1 MDVNLLQR
9 HFERIGARAQVR
21 PLDSRRVRGPV
32 ALDIARDQLGELFD
46 IQVSRDESPSV
57 EILHAEPQRRHL
69 LLLTRSGADEKHKF
83 LCGHDERH
91 WFVAAVPEN
100 RAVSTVRTAM
110 EALKPPAVQL
120 LQDRLRV
127 RPKNRNRR
135 RNEAFIRQGE
145 WFFIPVTGLV
155 VQPQLVLTH
164 EPLRRGGG
172 KPHMVEYLYRSGGEV
187 VYVCN
192 KRPNG
197 ITQAQF
203 NTLLSRTPD
212 ARNWRW
218 QTLRRNPSVY
228 VKGRIR
234 HADHATIE
242 LHDWHQVLMNTETQA
257 AAMRHVAF
265 LD

>member
-1 MDVNLLQR
+1 
-9 HFERIGARAQVR
+9 
-21 PLDSRRVRGPV
+21 
-32 ALDIARDQLGELFD
+32 
-46 IQVSRDESPSV
+46 
-57 EILHAEPQRRHL
+57 
-69 LLLTRSGADEKHKF
+69 
-83 LCGHDERH
+83 
-91 WFVAAVPEN
+91 
-100 RAVSTVRTAM
+100 
-110 EALKPPAVQL
+110 
-120 LQDRLRV
+120 
-127 RPKNRNRR
+127 
-135 RNEAFIRQGE
+135 
-145 WFFIPVTGLV
+145 
-155 VQPQLVLTH
+155 
-164 EPLRRGGG
+164 
-172 KPHMVEYLYRSGGEV
+172 MVEYLYRSGGEV

-212 ARNWRW
+212 ARNWSW